1 MFVQPFFYQHKVLI
15 RWKGPI
21 QLLPLHESLST
32 LFIRIFPLFQFNVV
46 VNIDEFVITLLLVHE
61 CKTVEQPVV
70 FPLIMVADVIIA
82 LMIERKIQFSSID
95 PQEYYC
101 KPSIL
106 HILIIMAN
114 VIFCIS
120 FLFLVI
126 SDSVLGT
133 AIFITVW
140 YYCIDVYVFTY
151 IYFNVPKR
159 NYAIRYIKKI
169 FTPSPRLIQIPIV

>member
-1 MFVQPFFYQHKVLI
+1 MVNVDEIVLYFMLAHE
-15 RWKGPI
+15 RKTVKKPG
-21 QLLPLHESLST
+21 LLPL
-32 LFIRIFPLFQFNVV
+32 IVV
-46 VNIDEFVITLLLVHE
+46 ANIV
-61 CKTVEQPVV
+61 
-70 FPLIMVADVIIA
+70 IA
-82 LMIERKIQFSSID
+82 LLIERKIKFSSID

-106 HILIIMAN
+106 QIMIIMAN

-126 SDSVLGT
+126 SDSVLGD

-140 YYCIDVYVFTY
+140 YFCIDVYVFTY

-169 FTPSPRLIQIPIV
+169 FTPSPRLIQIQLI

>member
-1 MFVQPFFYQHKVLI
+1 MVNVDKV
-15 RWKGPI
+15 
-21 QLLPLHESLST
+21 
-32 LFIRIFPLFQFNVV
+32 
-46 VNIDEFVITLLLVHE
+46 VINLLLVHE
-61 CKTVEQPVV
+61 CKTVEKPVV
-70 FPLIMVADVIIA
+70 LPLIMVADVIIA
-82 LMIERKIQFSSID
+82 LMIERKIKFSSID

-126 SDSVLGT
+126 SDSVLGD
-133 AIFITVW
+133 AIFITIW

-159 NYAIRYIKKI
+159 KYAIRYIKKM
-169 FTPSPRLIQIPIV
+169 FCPPKFRMLPMPLNLR

>member
-1 MFVQPFFYQHKVLI
+1 M
-15 RWKGPI
+15 
-21 QLLPLHESLST
+21 
-32 LFIRIFPLFQFNVV
+32 
-46 VNIDEFVITLLLVHE
+46 VNIDEFVINLLLIHE
-61 CKTVEQPVV
+61 SKAVKQPVV
-70 FPLIMVADVIIA
+70 LPLIMIADVIIA
-82 LMIERKIQFSSID
+82 LMIERKVKFSSID

-106 HILIIMAN
+106 HLLLIVAN
-114 VIFCIS
+114 IIFCIS

-126 SDSVLGT
+126 SDSVLGD

-159 NYAIRYIKKI
+159 NYAIRCIKKI
-169 FTPSPRLIQIPIV
+169 FTPSPRLIQIPLEWADHKTALHYYSPSQIFIPSTNLKVINCNSCIKIKKLYLW

>member
-1 MFVQPFFYQHKVLI
+1 M
-15 RWKGPI
+15 
-21 QLLPLHESLST
+21 
-32 LFIRIFPLFQFNVV
+32 
-46 VNIDEFVITLLLVHE
+46 VNIDEFVINLLLVHK
-61 CKTVEQPVV
+61 CKKVEQPVIL
-70 FPLIMVADVIIA
+70 PLIMVADVIIA
-82 LMIERKIQFSSID
+82 LMIERKIKFSSID

-106 HILIIMAN
+106 HILIVMAN
-114 VIFCIS
+114 IIFCIS

-126 SDSVLGT
+126 SDSVLGD

-159 NYAIRYIKKI
+159 NYAIKHIKKI
-169 FTPSPRLIQIPIV
+169 FTPSPCLIQIPLVWNSTSARFEKKNPQIYLP

>member
-1 MFVQPFFYQHKVLI
+1 M
-15 RWKGPI
+15 
-21 QLLPLHESLST
+21 
-32 LFIRIFPLFQFNVV
+32 
-46 VNIDEFVITLLLVHE
+46 VNIEEFVINLPLVH
-61 CKTVEQPVV
+61 KGKKVEQPLIL
-70 FPLIMVADVIIA
+70 PLIMVADVIIA
-82 LMIERKIQFSSID
+82 LMIERKIKFSSID

-106 HILIIMAN
+106 HILIVMAN
-114 VIFCIS
+114 IIFCIS

-126 SDSVLGT
+126 SDSVLGD

-159 NYAIRYIKKI
+159 NYAIRCIKKI
-169 FTPSPRLIQIPIV
+169 FTPSPRLIQIPLE

>member
-1 MFVQPFFYQHKVLI
+1 M
-15 RWKGPI
+15 
-21 QLLPLHESLST
+21 
-32 LFIRIFPLFQFNVV
+32 
-46 VNIDEFVITLLLVHE
+46 VNIDEFVINLLLIHKS
-61 CKTVEQPVV
+61 KTVEQPVV
-70 FPLIMVADVIIA
+70 LPLVMVADVIIA
-82 LMIERKIQFSSID
+82 LMIERKVKFSSID

-106 HILIIMAN
+106 HLLLIVAN
-114 VIFCIS
+114 IIFCIS

-126 SDSVLGT
+126 SDSVLGD

-159 NYAIRYIKKI
+159 NYAIKYIKKI
-169 FTPSPRLIQIPIV
+169 FTPSPCLIQIPLEWADQKTALHYYSPAQIFIPSTNPESD

>member
-1 MFVQPFFYQHKVLI
+1 MEK
-15 RWKGPI
+15 
-21 QLLPLHESLST
+21 
-32 LFIRIFPLFQFNVV
+32 
-46 VNIDEFVITLLLVHE
+46 
-61 CKTVEQPVV
+61 PVV
-70 FPLIMVADVIIA
+70 LPLIMLADVIIA
-82 LMIERKIQFSSID
+82 LMIERKIKFSSID

-114 VIFCIS
+114 IIFCIS

-126 SDSVLGT
+126 SDSVLGD
-133 AIFITVW
+133 AIFITIW

-159 NYAIRYIKKI
+159 NYAINILRKY
-169 FTPSPRLIQIPIV
+169 SHLVLA

>member
-1 MFVQPFFYQHKVLI
+1 MI
-15 RWKGPI
+15 
-21 QLLPLHESLST
+21 
-32 LFIRIFPLFQFNVV
+32 
-46 VNIDEFVITLLLVHE
+46 
-61 CKTVEQPVV
+61 
-70 FPLIMVADVIIA
+70 ADVIIA
-82 LMIERKIQFSSID
+82 LMIERKIKFSSID

-106 HILIIMAN
+106 HILIVMAN
-114 VIFCIS
+114 IIFCIS

-126 SDSVLGT
+126 SDSVLGD

-151 IYFNVPKR
+151 ISFNVPKR

-169 FTPSPRLIQIPIV
+169 FTPSPRLIQIPLVWNSTSLRFEKKILESIYRKVASSRPVYYSILELFGQRSQYIIIKFPLHKPSENLKTCY

>member
-1 MFVQPFFYQHKVLI
+1 MEGTHTIVNFVYEHLTTF
-15 RWKGPI
+15 
-21 QLLPLHESLST
+21 S
-32 LFIRIFPLFQFNVV
+32 LFQFNFV
-46 VNIDEFVITLLLVHE
+46 VNIDEFVINLLLIHKS
-61 CKTVEQPVV
+61 KTVEQPVV
-70 FPLIMVADVIIA
+70 LSLVMVADVIIA
-82 LMIERKIQFSSID
+82 LMIERKIKFSSID

-106 HILIIMAN
+106 HIMIIMAN
-114 VIFCIS
+114 IIFCIS

-126 SDSVLGT
+126 SDSFLGD

-169 FTPSPRLIQIPIV
+169 FTPSARLIPIPLV